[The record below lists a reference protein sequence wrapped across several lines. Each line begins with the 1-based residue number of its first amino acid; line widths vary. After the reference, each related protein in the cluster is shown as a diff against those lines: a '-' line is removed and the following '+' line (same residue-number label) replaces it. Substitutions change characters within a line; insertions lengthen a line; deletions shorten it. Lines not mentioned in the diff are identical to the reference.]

1 MAIQYRKT
9 PVSLIVYYLFQFFMK
24 ENRGDIATLMLL
36 PTSNNIKE
44 DPKYLKDWR
53 KNMGNLLETAQENQ
67 YRFSEK
73 MGFRHKNNQPLSKY
87 EKGGTVIFKIMKS
100 DKNINGKGK
109 RFLRERENFFS
120 SQGIDIRLNMKL
132 VKVPG
137 IHSFLFQRL
146 PV

>member
-36 PTSNNIKE
+36 PTCNNIKE

-73 MGFRHKNNQPLSKY
+73 MGFRHKNNQPPSKY
-87 EKGGTVIFKIMKS
+87 EKGDTVIFKIMKS

>member
-9 PVSLIVYYLFQFFMK
+9 PVSLIVYYLFQLFMK

-36 PTSNNIKE
+36 PTCNNIKE
-44 DPKYLKDWR
+44 DPKYLKYWR

-67 YRFSEK
+67 CRFSEK
-73 MGFRHKNNQPLSKY
+73 MGFRHKNNQPPSKY
-87 EKGGTVIFKIMKS
+87 EKGDPVIFKIMKS

-109 RFLRERENFFS
+109 RFLRERENFLS